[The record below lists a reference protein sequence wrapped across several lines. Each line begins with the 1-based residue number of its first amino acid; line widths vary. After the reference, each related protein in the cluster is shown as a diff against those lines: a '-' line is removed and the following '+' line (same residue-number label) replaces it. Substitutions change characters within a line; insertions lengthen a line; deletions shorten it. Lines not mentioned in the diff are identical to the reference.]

1 MTDTGSRVFIIDD
14 DCSVRKSL
22 ARLLGAVG
30 FETEVFACAEDYLAR
45 DRFEGVACII
55 LDVRMPGN
63 SGLELQDHLHE
74 LGSELPIVF
83 LTGHGDIPMSVKA
96 IKGGAINFL
105 TKPVNEDVLLSAVS
119 QALTLYKKN
128 REDCDSIEKAQASLS
143 MLTSREYEVMRYILS
158 GARNRQIATHLGIT
172 EKTVKAHRAKIM
184 TKMAVS
190 SAVELGRVCALL
202 DITPETSAAE

>member
-14 DCSVRKSL
+14 DRSVRKSL
-22 ARLLGAVG
+22 SRLLGSAG
-30 FETEVFACAEDYLAR
+30 YETEAFSSAEDYLAR
-45 DRFEGVACII
+45 DTFDGFACLI
-55 LDVRMPGN
+55 LDVRMPGS
-63 SGLELQDHLHE
+63 SGLELQDRLNE

-105 TKPVNEDVLLSAVS
+105 TKPVNEDVLLSAVR
-119 QALTLYKKN
+119 QALDLHKKN
-128 REDCDSIEKAQASLS
+128 RGEGESIQKARACLS
-143 MLTSREYEVMRYILS
+143 TLTSREYEVMRYILS

-184 TKMAVS
+184 TKMAAS
-190 SAVELGRVCALL
+190 SAVELGRVCTLL
-202 DITPETSAAE
+202 GITPKAITAQ